1 MHFKLRDQQLKTIMY
16 LYRLLYQNLMV
27 TSHQRSII
35 DIHPKKKKELNPT
48 LKLLIKSEENRTKEK
63 GTKDPQKQIQNN

>member
-1 MHFKLRDQQLKTIMY
+1 
-16 LYRLLYQNLMV
+16 MV